1 MNRPFIAFHFGLVQD
16 VAVLRPLIR
25 LAARNSSAELHL
37 LVSKGFA
44 ALDDD
49 GRWASEIDQIASE
62 IGVESFAYESAFD
75 VLSRFGRRSGM
86 IIAGSESDARAHREA
101 HELFRAVPG
110 RFRTVTLQHG
120 LECVGFLHNARHD
133 ATSGRDVRFAADIA
147 VAWFDPRRLRSVSTA
162 ELSKIYVA
170 GPPILIDP
178 PKRATAD
185 GSGRPGLICENLHSV
200 RFVNGRMRE
209 VFLDTFAEFAGRL
222 KLLGEKLVLRPHP
235 AGRFT
240 ERKGVP
246 LPDNVEVSRE
256 PLYRMELSDFS
267 YIISA
272 PSTILM
278 DFALAGVPAA
288 TWAGAD
294 GAVDASN
301 FAGLPQ
307 VATVEDWWRFHWAA
321 QWERDTLVEQQD
333 RYIESLAMPAKVAD
347 RYRQLL
353 ALV

>member
-1 MNRPFIAFHFGLVQD
+1 MNLPFIAFHFGLVQD

-25 LAARNSSAELHL
+25 LAASSTSAELHL
-37 LVSKGFA
+37 LISKGFA
-44 ALDDD
+44 DLDDK
-49 GRWASEIDQIASE
+49 GRWASEIDQIGSE
-62 IGVESFAYESAFD
+62 IGAQPFVYESAFD
-75 VLSRFGRRSGM
+75 CLRRFGRRSGM

-101 HELFRAVPG
+101 HELFRSVPG

-133 ATSGRDVRFAADIA
+133 ATSGRDVRFAADVA
-147 VAWFDPRRLRSVSTA
+147 VAWFDLPRLSSVSTA

-178 PKRATAD
+178 PKRASA
-185 GSGRPGLICENLHSV
+185 GGGPRPGLICENLHSV
-200 RFVNGRMRE
+200 RFVDGRMRE
-209 VFLDTFAEFAGRL
+209 VFLDTFAAFAGRL
-222 KLLGEKLVLRPHP
+222 KLVGEKLVLRPHP

-256 PLYRMELSDFS
+256 PLYKTELSDFS

-278 DFALAGVPAA
+278 DFALAGIPAA
-288 TWAGAD
+288 TWAGTD

-321 QWERDTLVEQQD
+321 QCEREKLLERQD
-333 RYIESLAMPAKVAD
+333 QYIAELRMPANVAD